1 MAFANASEINA
12 IAVENRKFHQQTKV
26 DWMNRTAAD
35 PLFKFLAAQVDKNKD
50 TILADLKA
58 NAKKQYIPTV
68 SIFSLN
74 ECVFDKKPGSREDCR
89 HDPINLW
96 FIRGPMTVLEYVK
109 DAGSALG
116 VQHDTPSTLIPE
128 EFWQFGGKA
137 PDEQNDFYQTLKE
150 SDSLRLLENY
160 LGDNFSCHVDRK
172 EIRRLKQFTAY
183 KVEISV
189 QFHLTKRPV
198 FRKEQIAAA
207 VQRYEAR
214 QKAIT
219 EDRRMD
225 RWNELYEE
233 DEKLAEQLEVIPWP
247 YVGLNAFKASGITA
261 RRKLIYSEMYPE
273 DGPEYDQDD
282 LNKAAVANRQGF

>member
-1 MAFANASEINA
+1 
-12 IAVENRKFHQQTKV
+12 
-26 DWMNRTAAD
+26 MNRTAAD
-35 PLFKFLAAQVDKNKD
+35 PLFKFLAAEVDKNKD
-50 TILADLKA
+50 AILANLKA

-89 HDPINLW
+89 HDPVNAWLL
-96 FIRGPMTVLEYVK
+96 RGPMTVLEYVK
-109 DAGSALG
+109 DAPGW
-116 VQHDTPSTLIPE
+116 HDTPSTLIPE

-172 EIRRLKQFTAY
+172 EIRRLNQFTAY

-207 VQRYEAR
+207 VQRYEVR
-214 QKAIT
+214 QKAIA
-219 EDRRMD
+219 EDNRMD

-233 DEKLAEQLEVIPWP
+233 DEKLAEQLEAIPWP
-247 YVGLNAFKASGITA
+247 YVGLNAFKASGIKA
-261 RRKLIYSEMYPE
+261 RRVAIYSEMYPE

>member
-35 PLFKFLAAQVDKNKD
+35 PLFKFLAAEVEKNKE
-50 TILADLKA
+50 TILANLKA

-89 HDPINLW
+89 HDPVNAWLL
-96 FIRGPMTVLEYVK
+96 RGPMTVLEYVK
-109 DAGSALG
+109 DAPGW
-116 VQHDTPSTLIPE
+116 HDTPSTLIPE

-172 EIRRLKQFTAY
+172 EIRRLNQFTAY

-189 QFHLTKRPV
+189 QFHLTKRPI

-207 VQRYEAR
+207 VQRYEVR
-214 QKAIT
+214 QKAIA
-219 EDRRMD
+219 EDNRMD

-233 DEKLAEQLEVIPWP
+233 DEKLAEQLEAIPWP
-247 YVGLNAFKASGITA
+247 YVGLNAFKASGIKA
-261 RRKLIYSEMYPE
+261 RRVAIYSEMYPE